1 VAVSTLFPAPS
12 DRERLLAL
20 REEVRRHQQ
29 AYHQEDAPIISDAQY
44 DALVRELERLESALA
59 VTETGGSQADS
70 PIDQV
75 GFAPKREFKEVMH
88 RVPMLSLNNAFESTD
103 VTAFVNRLA
112 QGLGLAVDDP
122 QLRFSAE
129 LKFDGIAI
137 NLRYEKGVLVQAATR
152 GDGSVGEDV
161 TPNILTIAAIPK
173 QLSGDALPEAIEIRG
188 EVLMLKKD
196 FEALNQA
203 QEAAGEKRFVNPRNA
218 AAGSLRQLDPSITA
232 KRRLSF
238 FAYGIGEFVDA
249 VGQSVAIE
257 THSQWLAQLMAWGL
271 PVGEPRAAGLDIA
284 GLQQFYAQV
293 MAKRSTLPF
302 DIDGVVYKLESLA
315 LQARAGYVSRAPRFA
330 IAHKFPAE
338 EASTELL
345 DIDVQV
351 GRTGALTPVARLKPV
366 FVGGVTVTNATLH
379 NEDEIRRKDL
389 MIGDTVWVRRAGDVI
404 PEVLGPIL
412 ALRPNDAK
420 PFQMPLRCPV
430 CGGATIREP
439 SEAVSRCLAGLSC
452 SAQRK
457 QALLHFAQRRALD
470 IEGLGEK
477 IVDQLVEQGLVATP
491 ADLFRLSLS
500 QLASLDR
507 MGEKSAQNLLDQIN
521 RARSASLSRFLF
533 ALGIRHV
540 GERTAR
546 DLAETFGSVQA
557 IRDASVEV
565 LQTAPDVGPV
575 VAASIRQ
582 FFDQPDQQRVVD
594 ALCAEIQFDRL
605 DDRPAVAPTSLPL
618 QNMTVVLTGTLS
630 GLSRDEAGDWIRALG
645 GRVTGSVS
653 AKTNL
658 VVAGEA
664 AGSKLEKAL
673 ELGIRVM
680 DEMEFL
686 ALIAPFR

>member
-1 VAVSTLFPAPS
+1 MSSEPS
-12 DRERLLAL
+12 ASADRQRLIAL

-29 AYHQEDAPIISDAQY
+29 AYHQDDAPIISDAQY
-44 DALVRELERLESALA
+44 DALVRELERLEAQY
-59 VTETGGSQADS
+59 GSPEATSRPDHS

-75 GFAPKREFKEVMH
+75 GFAPKREFKEVVH
-88 RVPMLSLNNAFESTD
+88 RVPMLSLNNAFETSD
-103 VTAFVNRLA
+103 VTQFVSRLS
-112 QGLGLAVDDP
+112 QGLGLAPEDP

-137 NLRYEKGVLVQAATR
+137 SLRYENGRLVQAATR

-161 TPNILTIAAIPK
+161 TPNILTIADIPRTLES
-173 QLSGDALPEAIEIRG
+173 QQPPQAIEIRG

-196 FEALNQA
+196 FEALNEA
-203 QEAAGEKRFVNPRNA
+203 QFALGEKRFVNPRNA
-218 AAGSLRQLDPSITA
+218 AAGSLRQLDPTITA

-238 FAYGIGEFVDA
+238 FAYGIGEFVASDA
-249 VGQSVAIE
+249 ESVSYE
-257 THSQWLAQLMAWGL
+257 THSQWLEQLIRWGF
-271 PVGEPRAAGLDIA
+271 PVGQPRGSGLDA
-284 GLQQFYAQV
+284 QGLLAFYRKV
-293 MAKRSTLPF
+293 MAMRPSLPF

-330 IAHKFPAE
+330 VAHKFPAE

-345 DIDVQV
+345 GIDVQV

-404 PEVLGPIL
+404 PEVLGPVL
-412 ALRPNDAK
+412 ALRPKDAT
-420 PFQMPLRCPV
+420 PFHMPLRCPV

-457 QALLHFAQRRALD
+457 QALLHFAQRRAMD
-470 IEGLGEK
+470 IEGLGDK

-491 ADLFRLSLS
+491 ADLFRLGLS
-500 QLASLDR
+500 ELASLDR
-507 MGEKSAQNLLDQIN
+507 MGEKSAHNLLDQID

-546 DLAETFGSVQA
+546 DLAEFFGSLAA
-557 IRDASVEV
+557 IREASVEA
-565 LQTAPDVGPV
+565 LQAAPDVGPV
-575 VAASIRQ
+575 VASSIRH
-582 FFDQPDQQRVVD
+582 FFDQPEQQRVVD
-594 ALCAEIQFDRL
+594 ALCQEIQFDRL
-605 DDRPAVAPTSLPL
+605 DDRPAVAPTSLPF

-630 GLSRDEAGDWIRALG
+630 GLSRDEAGDWVRTLG

-653 AKTNL
+653 AKTSL
-658 VVAGEA
+658 VIAGEA

-673 ELGIRVM
+673 QLGIRVM
-680 DEMEFL
+680 EEAEFL

>member
-1 VAVSTLFPAPS
+1 
-12 DRERLLAL
+12 
-20 REEVRRHQQ
+20 
-29 AYHQEDAPIISDAQY
+29 
-44 DALVRELERLESALA
+44 
-59 VTETGGSQADS
+59 
-70 PIDQV
+70 
-75 GFAPKREFKEVMH
+75 
-88 RVPMLSLNNAFESTD
+88 
-103 VTAFVNRLA
+103 
-112 QGLGLAVDDP
+112 
-122 QLRFSAE
+122 
-129 LKFDGIAI
+129 
-137 NLRYEKGVLVQAATR
+137 
-152 GDGSVGEDV
+152 
-161 TPNILTIAAIPK
+161 
-173 QLSGDALPEAIEIRG
+173 
-188 EVLMLKKD
+188 
-196 FEALNQA
+196 
-203 QEAAGEKRFVNPRNA
+203 
-218 AAGSLRQLDPSITA
+218 
-232 KRRLSF
+232 
-238 FAYGIGEFVDA
+238 
-249 VGQSVAIE
+249 
-257 THSQWLAQLMAWGL
+257 
-271 PVGEPRAAGLDIA
+271 
-284 GLQQFYAQV
+284 
-293 MAKRSTLPF
+293 
-302 DIDGVVYKLESLA
+302 
-315 LQARAGYVSRAPRFA
+315 
-330 IAHKFPAE
+330 
-338 EASTELL
+338 
-345 DIDVQV
+345 
-351 GRTGALTPVARLKPV
+351 
-366 FVGGVTVTNATLH
+366 
-379 NEDEIRRKDL
+379 
-389 MIGDTVWVRRAGDVI
+389 
-404 PEVLGPIL
+404 
-412 ALRPNDAK
+412 
-420 PFQMPLRCPV
+420 
-430 CGGATIREP
+430 
-439 SEAVSRCLAGLSC
+439 
-452 SAQRK
+452 
-457 QALLHFAQRRALD
+457 LHFAQRRALD

-680 DEMEFL
+680 DETEFL